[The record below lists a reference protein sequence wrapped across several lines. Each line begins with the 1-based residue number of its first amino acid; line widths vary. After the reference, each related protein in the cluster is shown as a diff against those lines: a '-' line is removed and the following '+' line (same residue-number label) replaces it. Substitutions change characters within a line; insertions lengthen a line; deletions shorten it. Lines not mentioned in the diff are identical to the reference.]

1 MGNPEKRVGPSR
13 CSGGLTVKRRL
24 PILAFLFFAS
34 LAPTALGVLPGAR
47 ESAGPMVVSASQAV
61 RTKGPSP
68 DQVRPQ
74 VPTQGGSAAKLTEG
88 AKK

>member
-1 MGNPEKRVGPSR
+1 M
-13 CSGGLTVKRRL
+13 KRRL
-24 PILAFLFFAS
+24 PVLVTLVFAGFALTS
-34 LAPTALGVLPGAR
+34 LGMLPGPW

-61 RTKGPSP
+61 RAKGPSP
-68 DQVRPQ
+68 DQAQPQ